1 MKNIPIIDIST
12 FRNGDADARAAV
24 AEQVDRACRDI
35 GFIILKGHGISRDV
49 FSRVHDMAEAFF
61 NLPQDVKDQ
70 YEKAQGSFYGYYQME
85 SSALAY
91 TLDDVEAAPD
101 LREAFASNR
110 PDIETGDP
118 YFRSDAV
125 KDLGYA
131 IKFPKEIDNFHT
143 AWTETYYT
151 FADLGHDIM
160 QMFAAALKQPADH
173 FDSMLTHH
181 ASNLAVFKYPPQP
194 KPAKDGQLRC
204 GAHTDY
210 GSLTIVHSDWSIPG
224 GLQVQSADGT
234 WMDVPNVEDSL
245 VINIGDMMQRWTND
259 RWVSTMH
266 RVGNP
271 DSDVAQTSTRQ
282 SLVFFYNPN
291 QDGVV
296 ETIPT
301 CIDEAR
307 PAKYQPI
314 TVSDHFL
321 MKMGKMVEGQ

>member
-1 MKNIPIIDIST
+1 MKNLPIIDISK
-12 FRNGDADARAAV
+12 FRDGSPGERTAV
-24 AEQVDRACRDI
+24 AKQVDQACRDI
-35 GFIILKGHGISRDV
+35 GFIVLTGHGISKETLSHAHSIADGL
-49 FSRVHDMAEAFF
+49 FD
-61 NLPQDVKDQ
+61 LPQETKSK
-70 YEKAQGSFYGYYQME
+70 YEKAEGSFYGYYEME

-91 TLDDVEAAPD
+91 TLDDTESLPD

-110 PDIETGDP
+110 PDLETGDP

-125 KDLGYA
+125 KDMGYD
-131 IKFPKEIDNFHT
+131 IPFPEEVADFKET
-143 AWTETYYT
+143 WTKTYYA

-160 QMFAAALKQPADH
+160 QMFAAALEQPTSYFDH
-173 FDSMLTHH
+173 MLTHH

-194 KPAKDGQLRC
+194 KPVPAGQLRC

-224 GLQVQSADGT
+224 GLQIQSPDGSWIDAPDVQ
-234 WMDVPNVEDSL
+234 DSL

-271 DSDVAQTSTRQ
+271 DGQTTTSTQRK

-296 ETIPT
+296 ETIPSCT
-301 CIDEAR
+301 DENNAS
-307 PAKYQPI
+307 KYKPI
-314 TVSDHFL
+314 IVSDHFL